1 MNQRDELE
9 AELNDYLTGY
19 LEAAESTTPADILA
33 ESLADWL
40 HDEGWRKHHT
50 ITTIRELAGMP
61 DGTVII
67 GPDGLV
73 GEKRDW
79 PLDLAVR
86 YVNGT
91 QEANADIPL
100 PVTAI
105 HTPAVN
111 PPLVNRGGSHG

>member
-1 MNQRDELE
+1 MKDPIVLE
-9 AELNDYLTGY
+9 ARIEQAACAERLQAQGVDPYLTEDFRDGI
-19 LEAAESTTPADILA
+19 ERAARIAVGMLTP
-33 ESLADWL
+33 
-40 HDEGWRKHHT
+40 RT
-50 ITTIRELAGMP
+50 ITTHKELAVLP

-100 PVTAI
+100 PATVLYVPEA
-105 HTPAVN
+105 
-111 PPLVNRGGSHG
+111 RR